1 VIDELLFTPVQP
13 SIVAHR
19 GASAHRAEHT
29 LAAYELA
36 LDQGADGLECDIRL
50 SKDGHIVCVHDR
62 TLTRTSNGRGT
73 VSALTLDQLKKYN
86 YGTADEPAGLLEL
99 DTLLELVK
107 GKPVEL
113 FVETKHPVRYR
124 NEIERKLAL
133 ALRRHELG
141 DQIVMMSFSPTAVK
155 AFRRHQ
161 PKVRTVLLLDRLLP
175 PVKNGKLPP
184 YADYTGPG
192 VHLLR
197 DDPGYVDRSRKQG
210 HDTYVWTVDDQ
221 QDVELCRDLGVRFLA
236 TNAPANTRRLLGDN
250 LTPQPD
256 QGGSGGQADG
266 REERTER

>member
-1 VIDELLFTPVQP
+1 MQP
-13 SIVAHR
+13 AIVAHR

-36 LDQGADGLECDIRL
+36 VEQGADGLECDIRL

-73 VSALTLDQLKKYN
+73 VSALTLDQLKTYD
-86 YGTADEPAGLLEL
+86 YGHQGEPAELLVL
-99 DTLLELVK
+99 DTLLDLVK
-107 GKPVEL
+107 GTKVEL

-124 NEIERKLAL
+124 NEVERKLAQ
-133 ALRRHELG
+133 ALKRHGLR
-141 DQIVMMSFSPTAVK
+141 DQIIMMSFSATAVK
-155 AFRRHQ
+155 AFRDQ
-161 PKVRTVLLLDRLLP
+161 APKIRTVLLLDRLLP
-175 PVKNGKLPP
+175 RVKTGKLPP

-197 DDPGYVDRSRKQG
+197 DDPGYVDRSRHHG

-250 LTPQPD
+250 L
-256 QGGSGGQADG
+256 SA
-266 REERTER
+266 

>member
-1 VIDELLFTPVQP
+1 MQP

-36 LDQGADGLECDIRL
+36 LEQGADGLECDIRL
-50 SKDGHIVCVHDR
+50 SRDGHILCVHDR

-73 VSALTLDQLKKYN
+73 VSALTLDELRKFN
-86 YGTADEPAGLLEL
+86 YGTADEPAELLTL

-107 GKPVEL
+107 GRSTEL

-124 NEIERKLAL
+124 NEVERKLAETL
-133 ALRRHELG
+133 KRHRVA
-141 DQIVMMSFSPTAVK
+141 DQIIMMSFSPTAVRVFK
-155 AFRRHQ
+155 DSR
-161 PKVRTVLLLDRLLP
+161 PEIRTVLLLDRFRPRLRT
-175 PVKNGKLPP
+175 GALPP

-197 DDPGYVDRSRKQG
+197 DDREYVARSRERG

-221 QDVELCRDLGVRFLA
+221 ADVELCRDLGVRYLA

-250 LTPQPD
+250 LTPEPD
-256 QGGSGGQADG
+256 EGGPGGQADG
-266 REERTER
+266 REERTDG